1 MPTVEIDAIVRYV
14 ADTCPGGQVLAPTD
28 GPGAGDIF
36 FMYGQQQI
44 PFATIVTKD

>member
-1 MPTVEIDAIVRYV
+1 MPTVEIDAIVHYV
-14 ADTCPGGQVLAPTD
+14 ADTCPGVQVLAPTD